1 MTTTYRFDIY
11 RFQRVRGD
19 KKISVPVAYLPVTL
33 SSKDDNGV
41 IRKKSMLGMIDTG
54 ADHSLLN
61 GYIAKRLGHNLK
73 NKKVPNFT
81 LGGIGGIGLEVY
93 EHTFSLAIH
102 HASKKENILVLKDFE
117 ISCHAYTKKPT
128 LEQENFDALIIGT
141 SDILCYFDMRID
153 FRNGDLYL
161 TC

>member
-1 MTTTYRFDIY
+1 MKNTYRFDIY
-11 RFQRVRGD
+11 RFQRVRGH

-33 SSKDDNGV
+33 SSKNKNGV
-41 IRKKSMLGMIDTG
+41 VRQKSMLGMIDTG

-61 GYIAKRLGHNLK
+61 GYIAKLLGHDLK
-73 NKKVPNFT
+73 SKKAVNFT
-81 LGGIGGIGLEVY
+81 LGGIGGIGLDVY

-102 HASKKENILVLKDFE
+102 HKSKKDNILVLEDFE
-117 ISCHAYTKKPT
+117 ISCHAYTEKPT
-128 LEQENFDALIIGT
+128 PEQENFDALIIGT

-153 FRNGDLYL
+153 FKKGDLYL

>member
-1 MTTTYRFDIY
+1 MKKTYRFDIY
-11 RFQRVRGD
+11 RFHRVRGN
-19 KKISVPVAYLPVTL
+19 KKISVPVVYLPVTL
-33 SSKDDNGV
+33 SSTDKNGV
-41 IRKKSMLGMIDTG
+41 VKERSMLGMIDTG

-61 GYIAKRLGHNLK
+61 GYIAKKLGHDLK
-73 NKKVPNFT
+73 NRKVTNYT
-81 LGGIGGIGLEVY
+81 LGGIGGIGLDVY

-102 HASKKENILVLKDFE
+102 HPSKNKNILVLRDFE
-117 ISCHAYTKKPT
+117 ISCHSYTQKPT
-128 LEQENFDALIIGT
+128 PEQENFDALIIGT

>member
-1 MTTTYRFDIY
+1 MKKTYRFDIY
-11 RFQRVRGD
+11 RFQRVRGQ

-33 SSKDDNGV
+33 SSKDKNGLV
-41 IRKKSMLGMIDTG
+41 TQRSMLGMIDTG

-61 GYIAKRLGHNLK
+61 GYIAKRLGHDLK
-73 NKKVPNFT
+73 NKRVTNFT
-81 LGGIGGIGLEVY
+81 LGGIGGIGLDVY

-102 HASKKENILVLKDFE
+102 HTGKKKNILVLEDFE
-117 ISCHAYTKKPT
+117 ISCHAYTAKPT
-128 LEQENFDALIIGT
+128 PAQENFDALIIGT

-153 FRNGDLYL
+153 FKNGDLYL

>member
-1 MTTTYRFDIY
+1 MKKTYRFDIY
-11 RFQRVRGD
+11 RFQRVRGN

-33 SSKDDNGV
+33 SYKDNNGV
-41 IRKKSMLGMIDTG
+41 LMEKSMLGMIDTG

-61 GYIAKRLGHNLK
+61 GYIAKRLGHDLK
-73 NKKVPNFT
+73 NKKVTNFT
-81 LGGIGGIGLEVY
+81 LGGIGGIGLDVY

-102 HASKKENILVLKDFE
+102 HPNKNENILVLKDFE

-128 LEQENFDALIIGT
+128 PEQENFDALIIGT

-153 FRNGDLYL
+153 FRKGDMFL
-161 TC
+161 TY